1 MTRQE
6 IKDRAKA
13 QLGRNIFSASW
24 MLALVVCLIASAILG
39 ACGSIPFVGAVA
51 VVILSGPLAFGLAY
65 SFLKQARDGQAM
77 NIKDLFIGFNGAQFA
92 QLLLLGLMQEIFIFL
107 WSLLFVVPG
116 IVKTYAYSMAYY
128 IKADH
133 PEYTWKQ
140 CLDESQKM
148 MQGHKGALFVQDL
161 SFIGWLIVG
170 GLCFGVGSLW
180 VQPYIQAARAQ
191 FYESLAVPAV
201 DAQFTAQS
209 EQTQSEQTQ
218 PEQTQSDENT
228 QTV

>member
-24 MLALVVCLIASAILG
+24 MLALVACAITSAILS
-39 ACGSIPFVGAVA
+39 ACGSIPYAGAVA
-51 VVILSGPLAFGLAY
+51 AVILSGPLAFGLAY

-77 NIKDLFIGFNGAQFA
+77 NIKDLFIGFNGAQFS
-92 QLLLLGLMQEIFIFL
+92 QLLLLGLMQDIFIFL
-107 WSLLFVVPG
+107 WSLLFIVPG
-116 IVKTYAYSMAYY
+116 IVKSYAYSMAYY

-140 CLDESQKM
+140 CLDESTRM
-148 MQGHKGALFVQDL
+148 MDGHKGDLFVQDL
-161 SFIGWLIVG
+161 SFIGWLILG
-170 GLCFGVGSLW
+170 GLCMGVGSLW
-180 VQPYIQAARAQ
+180 VAPYIQAARAQ
-191 FYESLAVPAV
+191 FYESLAVPVV
-201 DAQFTAQS
+201 DAQFTTQS
-209 EQTQSEQTQ
+209 EQTQS
-218 PEQTQSDENT
+218 EQTQSDENT